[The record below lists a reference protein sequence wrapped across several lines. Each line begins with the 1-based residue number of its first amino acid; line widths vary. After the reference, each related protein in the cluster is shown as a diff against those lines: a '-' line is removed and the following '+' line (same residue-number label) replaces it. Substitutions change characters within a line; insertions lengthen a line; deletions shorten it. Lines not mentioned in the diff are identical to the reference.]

1 MVTYIHKYKLHLLY
15 LFHIAV
21 VVQPILV
28 KFNTTQAHLLL
39 HLATIKLNFASIFN
53 RTKMNKPAPSEHIP
67 FEKWDL
73 DLLVDYILKFHHR
86 NTRKYGAEIYNL
98 LLDVDSRHH
107 ELDKVTDHFR
117 NSIQDLDTH
126 CTKEEQVLFP
136 YIMNLYEAAEQ
147 NQHIMPFHCGTIEAP
162 INMMMADHDDEL
174 SRHERIR
181 ELTNNYTAPEGAEP
195 AYQNVLDRLK
205 EFRDYMME
213 HIWIEN
219 EIVFPRALE
228 IEETNVERY

>member
-1 MVTYIHKYKLHLLY
+1 
-15 LFHIAV
+15 
-21 VVQPILV
+21 
-28 KFNTTQAHLLL
+28 
-39 HLATIKLNFASIFN
+39 
-53 RTKMNKPAPSEHIP
+53 MNKPTPSEHIP

-86 NTRKYGAEIYNL
+86 NTRKYGTEIYNLLLAVNRSRHTSMSKYGTEIYNL

>member
-1 MVTYIHKYKLHLLY
+1 
-15 LFHIAV
+15 
-21 VVQPILV
+21 
-28 KFNTTQAHLLL
+28 
-39 HLATIKLNFASIFN
+39 
-53 RTKMNKPAPSEHIP
+53 MNKPTPSEHIP

-86 NTRKYGAEIYNL
+86 NTRKYGTEIYNLLLAVNRSRHTSMSKYGTEIYNL

-195 AYQNVLDRLK
+195 AYQNVLNRLK

-228 IEETNVERY
+228 IEGTNVERY

>member
-1 MVTYIHKYKLHLLY
+1 
-15 LFHIAV
+15 
-21 VVQPILV
+21 
-28 KFNTTQAHLLL
+28 
-39 HLATIKLNFASIFN
+39 
-53 RTKMNKPAPSEHIP
+53 MNKPTPSEHIP

-86 NTRKYGAEIYNL
+86 NTRKYGTEIYNLLLAVNRSRHTSMSKYGTEIYNL

-195 AYQNVLDRLK
+195 AYQNVLNRLK

>member
-1 MVTYIHKYKLHLLY
+1 
-15 LFHIAV
+15 
-21 VVQPILV
+21 
-28 KFNTTQAHLLL
+28 
-39 HLATIKLNFASIFN
+39 
-53 RTKMNKPAPSEHIP
+53 MNKPTPSEHIP

-86 NTRKYGAEIYNL
+86 NTRKYGTEIYNLLLAVNRSRHTSMSKYGTEIYNL

-228 IEETNVERY
+228 IEETNVERYENDKNTKPPC